1 MLGHLVNQRPS
12 LGSYIA
18 NPGEKSPLYSKVRA
32 TGCGEAI
39 SSGLSAAMSLL
50 VWKKLISGHKE
61 MEERW
66 RMGETHRMSF
76 DF

>member
-1 MLGHLVNQRPS
+1 
-12 LGSYIA
+12 
-18 NPGEKSPLYSKVRA
+18 
-32 TGCGEAI
+32 
-39 SSGLSAAMSLL
+39 MSLP